1 MTRKQKKHKSPRPKP
16 TAPEP
21 LPPKKWWL
29 RWAPKTVDWVW
40 SAFLAVI
47 AIAGGWTIVKKPV
60 VRVDPY
66 LELDSS
72 SPFSER
78 FKVSNEGYFSI
89 YDVDA
94 TCTILDAQVGRMRF
108 SDIYHEAKK
117 YSRELEGGGGS
128 TTVDCPFS
136 NMVSAAGK
144 QWAGVD
150 IGFSVMY
157 RPSWHI
163 SRAEK
168 YVTFSGRPDSE
179 GKIKWMY

>member
-1 MTRKQKKHKSPRPKP
+1 MTRKRKKHKSKP
-16 TAPEP
+16 TTPGPHP

-29 RWAPKTVDWVW
+29 RWAPKTVVGWAW
-40 SAFLAVI
+40 SAFLALI
-47 AIAGGWTIVKKPV
+47 TIAGGWTIVRPV
-60 VRVDPY
+60 VHVDPY
-66 LELDSS
+66 LEMDSS

-78 FKVSNEGYFSI
+78 FKVSNDGYFPI

-94 TCTILDAQVGRMRF
+94 TCTILDAQIGRMRF
-108 SDIYHEAKK
+108 SDIHHEARI
-117 YSRELEGGGGS
+117 YSKELEGGGGGI
-128 TTVDCPFS
+128 TIDCPFS
-136 NMVSAAGK
+136 NMVSAPGK
-144 QWAGVD
+144 QWVGVD
-150 IGFSVMY
+150 IGFFVMF